1 MVYDEG
7 TGGGFVPDY
16 NSNANDDSSQTR
28 RDTPTTR
35 AVTIKQLTDA
45 TSTSPGDNLIVDGTT
60 LVRIKLVGILR
71 NITSGSTRTKF
82 IIEDGTGSIEVF
94 KWNSD
99 DRPNFDGGLSQEDS
113 QRDLT
118 NTIGD
123 YVEMT
128 LLQKSSSGNE
138 RMFVVTDMRTVTDYN
153 AVIYHYL
160 SAIKNHL
167 MFTKGSSGVKKAEK
181 QEDNGIFVDDSVS
194 SEDVKNA
201 IINAINSFGD
211 KANGCHIQ
219 TITDSLNFS
228 PEEVKTQVFSLV
240 DDGKIWEPESGFFS
254 LC

>member
-16 NSNANDDSSQTR
+16 NNNANDESSQTR

-45 TSTSPGDNLIVDGTT
+45 TSTSPGDNLIVDGKT

-71 NITSGSTRTKF
+71 NITTGSTRTKF

-99 DRPNFDGGLSQEDS
+99 DRPNFAGGLSQDS
-113 QRDLT
+113 QHDLT

-167 MFTKGSSGVKKAEK
+167 MFTKESGVKKSEK
-181 QEDNGIFVDDSVS
+181 HEDNGIFVDDSVS

-201 IINAINSFGD
+201 ILNAINSFGD

-228 PEEVKTQVFSLV
+228 PDEVKTQVFSLV